1 MDNTDNM
8 SGENPGVLIKV
19 DGRLVPCDKYIASM
33 RTNIELALKWKD
45 EESTLLACAYA
56 VIINLMDETLTLE
69 DVQQYVDDRE
79 QEPFSKKWSDRAMY
93 KEAQMVVYH
102 LMDSIFTVEAL
113 RDYMEEREERG
124 IMQDSI
130 DKEDK

>member
-56 VIINLMDETLTLE
+56 AIFKLIDEELTLE
-69 DVQQYVDDRE
+69 DVQQYVEDRE
-79 QEPFSKKWSDRAMY
+79 GWEGSKAWVERAY
-93 KEAQMVVYH
+93 PQQAVIYY
-102 LMDSIFTVEAL
+102 LMDEVFTVEAL
-113 RDYMEEREERG
+113 QDYVYERE
-124 IMQDSI
+124 Q
-130 DKEDK
+130 KEYPEESA

>member
-1 MDNTDNM
+1 MIMDNTDNM
-8 SGENPGVLIKV
+8 SGENPGVMIKV

-45 EESTLLACAYA
+45 EESTLLESAYA
-56 VIINLMDETLTLE
+56 AIFKLIDEELALE
-69 DVQQYVDDRE
+69 DVQQYVEDRE
-79 QEPFSKKWSDRAMY
+79 GWEGSKAWVERAEPHQSVIY
-93 KEAQMVVYH
+93 Y
-102 LMDSIFTVEAL
+102 LMDEVFIVETL